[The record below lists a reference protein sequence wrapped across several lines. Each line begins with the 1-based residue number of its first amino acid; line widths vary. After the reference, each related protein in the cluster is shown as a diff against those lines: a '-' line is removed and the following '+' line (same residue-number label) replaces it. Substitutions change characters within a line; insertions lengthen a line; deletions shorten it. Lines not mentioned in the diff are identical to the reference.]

1 MNEQK
6 TDFNLLY
13 KKQIAINLVLYSL
26 IRSNMKTQL
35 LLLNLVTFSIFS
47 QNSLSSLDFN
57 NVKAGFDQS
66 GVLFNNPSTSSR
78 LYQIPKNSNLN
89 TIFSG
94 SFWVGGKDQSGFLHL
109 AAVKYGS
116 GDYFSGPYSSTNSY
130 NDSLYIQKYENKFW
144 NVTQSQIQNHL
155 ANYLNPGYVPDSAL
169 LNWPGN
175 GDVSLGV
182 ASNLAPFVDLNGD
195 NIYNPYGGDYPD
207 IRGESALFFI
217 LNDAKGI
224 HTQSGGYTLN
234 MEMHIM
240 AYQYSGSNFLNNT
253 TFLNVRIFNRGT
265 LQLSDFK
272 VGFFVDGDL
281 GYFNDDYFG
290 CKPSKN
296 MMYFYNA
303 DNIDEPNGNANQYGQ
318 NPPACGIVSLSK
330 PVGAIGCFSGT
341 NGFPHSDPATNQPT
355 QFWNYLNSKWADGS
369 PWLQGGLGWENSA
382 GATNV
387 PYDYMFDGNPTTSVG
402 WSEMTNQNVA
412 GDRRGLMVL
421 ESMNFNANQSDCM
434 DFAILYGRSGNHLE
448 NVQTV
453 INLADSVKLFYESQ
467 SLFNCNQVTLAVN
480 SISDDEF
487 TLYPNPSDGKVTI
500 KSLTPFALSIYDI
513 NGRFISN
520 PIQSKNINEFDL
532 QLNKGV
538 YFFHLETNKGK
549 TIKKVIIN

>member
-1 MNEQK
+1 
-6 TDFNLLY
+6 
-13 KKQIAINLVLYSL
+13 
-26 IRSNMKTQL
+26 MKTL
-35 LLLNLVTFSIFS
+35 LILLNFVAFNIFS
-47 QNSLSSLDFN
+47 QNPFNFLDYN
-57 NVKAGFDQS
+57 NVKAGFEQN
-66 GVLFNNPSTSSR
+66 GVLFNQTNIVKAR
-78 LYQIPKNSNLN
+78 YEVPKYSNIN
-89 TIFSG
+89 TIFAA
-94 SFWVGGKDQSGFLHL
+94 SFWAGGIDQLGNIHI
-109 AAVKYGS
+109 AATKYAS

-155 ANYLNPGYVPDSAL
+155 ANYLSPGYVPEPAI

-175 GDVSLGV
+175 GDVTLGV

-207 IRGESALFFI
+207 IRGDGALFYI
-217 LNDAKGI
+217 INDAKDI
-224 HTQSGGYTLN
+224 HTQSGGLALN

-240 AYQYSGSNFLNNT
+240 AYQYASTNFLDNT

-281 GYFNDDYFG
+281 GYFNDDFFG
-290 CKPSKN
+290 CNPSKDL
-296 MMYFYNA
+296 MYFYNA
-303 DNIDEPNGNANQYGQ
+303 DNIDEPNGNTIQYGQ
-318 NPPACGIVSLSK
+318 NPPACGIVSLTK

-341 NGFPHSDPATNQPT
+341 NLFPHSDPAPNQPI

-369 PWLQGGLGWENSA
+369 PWVQGGLGWENSP
-382 GATNV
+382 GATNL
-387 PYDYMFDGNPTTSVG
+387 PYDIMYDGNPTTSVG

-453 INLADSVKLFYESQ
+453 INLADSAKLFYESQ

-480 SISDDEF
+480 SNTEDEF
-487 TLYPNPSDGKVTI
+487 TLYPNPTDGKVTI

-538 YFFHLETNKGK
+538 YFFHLASEKGK

>member
-1 MNEQK
+1 
-6 TDFNLLY
+6 
-13 KKQIAINLVLYSL
+13 
-26 IRSNMKTQL
+26 MKTQL

-47 QNSLSSLDFN
+47 QNSLFNLDYN
-57 NVKAGFDQS
+57 NVSAGFSQN
-66 GVLFNNPSTSSR
+66 GVLFNNPNSGLG
-78 LYQIPKNSNLN
+78 LYQVPKLSNIG

-94 SFWVGGKDQSGFLHL
+94 SFWVGGKDPLGYLHL
-109 AAVKYGS
+109 AATKYGS

-130 NDSLYIQKYENKFW
+130 NDSTYIQKFENKFW

-155 ANYLNPGYVPDSAL
+155 ANYLNPGYVPDSVL

-224 HTQSGGYTLN
+224 HTQSGGYALN

-240 AYQYSGSNFLNNT
+240 AYQYSGSNFLNET

-272 VGFFVDGDL
+272 VGFLVDGDI
-281 GYFNDDYFG
+281 GNPFDDYLG
-290 CKPSKN
+290 CKPSKD
-296 MMYFYNA
+296 MMYFYNG
-303 DNIDEPNGNANQYGQ
+303 DNYDDSSGNTIKYGL

-330 PVGAIGCFSGT
+330 PVDAIGYYSST
-341 NGFPHSDPATNQPT
+341 NGFPYGDPTNNYPN
-355 QFWNYLNSKWADGS
+355 QFWNYLNSKWANGS
-369 PWLQGGLGWENSA
+369 PWVLGGRGWEYSL
-382 GATNV
+382 GASNTH
-387 PYDYMFDGNPTTSVG
+387 YDYMFDGNPTTGAG
-402 WSEMTNQNVA
+402 WSEITNNNPT
-412 GDRRGLMVL
+412 GDRRGLMVF
-421 ESMNFNANQSDCM
+421 ESMNFNANQSECM
-434 DFAILYGRSGNHLE
+434 DFAILYGRSVGNNNLE

-453 INLADSVKLFYESQ
+453 INLADSAKLFYESQ

-480 SISDDEF
+480 SISEDEF

-520 PIQSKNINEFDL
+520 PIQSKNNNEFDL

-538 YFFHLETNKGK
+538 YFFHLASEKGK